1 MAKLRKSYSNYTLRK
16 KRQLT
21 SKGSIYERDWMTV
34 SELDG
39 FAPGTLPVYA
49 SGNFKMVVNNDRP
62 GKKKYGF
69 GNWAL
74 NDKGSEEWTLNLIKE
89 EELKITNNLI
99 KPNYTSILDFAY
111 YGSAVELVKGS
122 VNGIIN
128 WYPGE
133 IYTTTNK
140 LRYFDRTLDRFV
152 EITGTTENPF
162 MIDVYSPYVNPNR
175 VINPLRYMYLSWN
188 KYEAIH
194 DDGTVLPII
203 AWFPGQIIPNEC
215 YENGDFV
222 FRDAKIVVEDCSG
235 YTPEEVCE
243 EPNLVGRLLTD
254 DMLEIPMGNGAT
266 HYCPKMQ
273 LVHRD
278 VHEYN
283 NPDKNIYGEL
293 VDENT
298 AIIPMGNDSEFYNRR
313 LLIVTK
319 DSTAAGRVD
328 VSGDTT
334 TMVYGDP
341 TGSTAGEKTELI
353 PFVELCPIPPVDPNN
368 CAAIVFN
375 GIWVNGQVYMIS
387 ETPGWHIRPKEKY
400 IDEAFDAFDDFQK
413 VLLDRDTKPKYK
425 ARFYTPRETDRGT
438 IIYEKAYTW
447 PTLTGQWNLDFTSET
462 YESYLNGLLYIAS
475 YYDEIRSDNIWRSY
489 THESIKNFDWTT
501 PRDTYV
507 PEIDGHLIDTDRIEA
522 ILKVAGRQFDDL
534 KRYIENIKFCVNVS
548 YDSRNN
554 MPDQNMAKFLEM
566 MGWEVKNVS
575 PINDN
580 SLVQIEEYGGRDVK
594 TRPEDANIEFL
605 KRMILNSRNI
615 LSMKGTRAGIEAMY
629 SMFGIFDMKYQEKY
643 QGQPIGFEIYEY
655 DAMVNSYIANED
667 NGINESDYKKVM
679 DMNSEKDGYQ
689 NQFEKT
695 GNLFCGLM
703 AENKFILDDVEY
715 LVPWYDIDE
724 LYDGYPYYQMYGG
737 WGKRDH
743 KKIIV
748 SFAKNIAEITS
759 DNEFSIYDETV
770 KNIKV
775 VESFT
780 DLNKTPIGFLAEG
793 DIYYVLNVYDGY
805 PNGNC
810 EDSNDSHYVFLTGD
824 TSNWDGT
831 VVNYNESL
839 FWCVINNSEFEGTTA
854 NNWYTKKILYLESL
868 VDDSA
873 GNNPHY
879 GKFLY
884 DDGREYFEYYKKL
897 FKGAYDNDLFESYR
911 DRIAGQNARIHYDNR
926 FRTAKMSDLK
936 DKSTDENYGLANIG
950 FDVQPDLVV
959 DNSKV
964 WYFLLYDNGLYSTTP
979 HSYTGSMLGKRP
991 FGSHESFASHEIGTA
1006 EFPLVSEAVTNAYN
1020 RPICRQ
1026 CQDTR
1031 ITFKREDN
1039 LNIPQTVKNYQ
1050 SEGPDEVWS
1059 YAVIN
1064 TKNIKIVYTL
1074 PWEMED
1080 YVTNVVEFYVKQLI
1094 PSTVIT
1100 EFVWNPNG
1108 EFGPRPRP
1116 NPVYASIN
1124 LSPSFQRI
1132 RSFETEADIDIDSVN
1147 VADPDIREHTS
1158 FF

>member
-1 MAKLRKSYSNYTLRK
+1 MAKLTKSYSNYTLRK

-74 NDKGSEEWTLNLIKE
+74 NDKGGEEWTLNLINE
-89 EELKITNNLI
+89 EELKITSNLI

-111 YGSAVELVKGS
+111 YGSAVELIKGS
-122 VNGIIN
+122 INGIIN

-133 IYTTTNK
+133 IYTTRDK

-152 EITGTTENPF
+152 EITGVTENPF

-203 AWFPGQIIPNEC
+203 AWFPGQVIPNDC

-235 YTPEEVCE
+235 NTPETACE

-273 LVHRD
+273 IVHRD

-283 NPDKNIYGEL
+283 NPDKNLYGEL

-313 LLIVTK
+313 LLVVTK
-319 DSTAAGRVD
+319 DSTAADRVEHPSD
-328 VSGDTT
+328 DETR
-334 TMVYGDP
+334 MVYD
-341 TGSTAGEKTELI
+341 GEKTELI
-353 PFVELCPIPPVDPNN
+353 PFVELCPIPPVDPEN
-368 CAAIVFN
+368 CKAIVFN
-375 GIWVNGQVYMIS
+375 GIWVNGKVYMIS

-400 IDEAFDAFDDFQK
+400 IDEAFEAFDDFQK
-413 VLLDRDTKPKYK
+413 VLLDRETKPKYK
-425 ARFYTPRETDRGT
+425 AKFYTPRDTDRGS
-438 IIYEKAYTW
+438 IIYEKVYIW
-447 PTLTGQWNLDFTSET
+447 PTLKGKWNLDFTSET
-462 YESYLNGLLYIAS
+462 YESYLNGLLYIAN

-522 ILKVAGRQFDDL
+522 ILKVAGRQFDDI
-534 KRYIENIKFCVNVS
+534 KRYIENIKFTVNVS

-580 SLVQIEEYGGRDVK
+580 SLVQVDEYGGKDVK
-594 TRPEDANIEFL
+594 TRPEEANTEFL

-643 QGQPIGFEIYEY
+643 QGQPIGFQIVEY
-655 DAMVNSYIANED
+655 DAMVNSYIVNED
-667 NGINESDYKKVM
+667 NGVNESDYKKVL

-689 NQFEKT
+689 NQFERT
-695 GNLFCGLM
+695 GSLFCGLF
-703 AENKFILDDVEY
+703 AENKFVLDGVEY

-724 LYDGYPYYQMYGG
+724 LYDGNPYYQMYGG

-743 KKIIV
+743 KKISV
-748 SFAKNIAEITS
+748 SFAKNVAEITS
-759 DNEFSIYDETV
+759 DDEFSIYDETV

-780 DLNKTPIGFLAEG
+780 DLNKTPIGFLSEG
-793 DIYYVLNVYDGY
+793 DIYYVINIFDGY
-805 PNGNC
+805 PNGGC
-810 EDSNDSHYVFLTGD
+810 DESNDSHYVFLTGD
-824 TSNWDGT
+824 TSNWTGT
-831 VVNYNESL
+831 VVPYSDNL
-839 FWCVINNSEFEGTTA
+839 FWCVINNSEFEGDTVT
-854 NNWYTKKILYLESL
+854 NWYTKKILYLESL
-868 VDDSA
+868 VDDSK

-879 GKFLY
+879 GKLGY
-884 DDGREYFEYYKKL
+884 DDGKEYFEYYKKL
-897 FKGAYDNDLFESYR
+897 FKGAYDNNMFEGYR
-911 DRIAGQNARIHYDNR
+911 DRINGQNAKIRYDNR
-926 FRTAKMSDLK
+926 FRTAKMGDIK
-936 DKSTDENYGLANIG
+936 DKTTDTNYGLADIG
-950 FDVQPDLVV
+950 FDLQSSLVV

-964 WYFLLYDNGLYSTTP
+964 WYFLLYDNGLYSSTP
-979 HSYTGSMLGKRP
+979 RSYTGSMVGKRP
-991 FGSHESFASHEIGTA
+991 FGSHESFASHKIGTA
-1006 EFPLVSEAVTNAYN
+1006 EFPLVSDAVENAYN

-1026 CQDTR
+1026 CTDRQ
-1031 ITFKREDN
+1031 IQYKEEQS
-1039 LNIPQTVKNYQ
+1039 LNIPGTVIGYQ
-1050 SEGPDEVWS
+1050 PEGPDEVWS
-1059 YAVIN
+1059 YSVIN
-1064 TKNIKIVYTL
+1064 TKNIKIIYTL

-1100 EFVWNPNG
+1100 EFIWNPNG
-1108 EFGPRPRP
+1108 EFGPRPAP
-1116 NPVYASIN
+1116 KPIYASIN

-1132 RSFETEADIDIDSVN
+1132 RSFETEADIDMDAVN
-1147 VADPDIREHTS
+1147 IADPDLREHTS

>member
-34 SELDG
+34 SEMDG

-69 GNWAL
+69 GNWVL
-74 NDKGSEEWTLNLIKE
+74 NDKGSEEWTLSLIKE
-89 EELKITNNLI
+89 EELKITSNLI

-122 VNGIIN
+122 INGIIN

-140 LRYFDRTLDRFV
+140 LRYFDKTFDDYV
-152 EITGTTENPF
+152 EITGVTENPF

-283 NPDKNIYGEL
+283 NPYKNIYGEL

-319 DSTAAGRVD
+319 DSTAADRVEHP
-328 VSGDTT
+328 SENETK
-334 TMVYGDP
+334 MVYD
-341 TGSTAGEKTELI
+341 GEKTELI
-353 PFVELCPIPPVDPNN
+353 PFVELCPIPPVDPDN
-368 CAAIVFN
+368 CTAIVFN

-400 IDEAFDAFDDFQK
+400 IDEAFEAFDDFQK
-413 VLLDRDTKPKYK
+413 VLLDRETKPKYK
-425 ARFYTPRETDRGT
+425 AKFYTPRDTDRGS
-438 IIYEKAYTW
+438 IIYEKVYVW
-447 PTLTGQWNLDFTSET
+447 PTLSGRWNLDFTSET
-462 YESYLNGLLYIAS
+462 YESYLNGLLYIAN
-475 YYDEIRSDNIWRSY
+475 YYDETRSDNIWRSY

-522 ILKVAGRQFDDL
+522 ILKVSGRQFDDL
-534 KRYIENIKFCVNVS
+534 KRYIENIKFTVNVS
-548 YDSRNN
+548 YDTRNN

-580 SLVQIEEYGGRDVK
+580 SLVHVEEYGGKDLKV
-594 TRPEDANIEFL
+594 RPEDANIEFL

-615 LSMKGTRAGIEAMY
+615 LSKKGTRAGIETMY

-643 QGQPIGFEIYEY
+643 QGQPIGFEIVEY
-655 DAMVNSYIANED
+655 DAMVNSYITNES
-667 NGINESDYKKVM
+667 NGINESDYQKVM
-679 DMNSEKDGYQ
+679 SMNEEKDGYQ
-689 NQFEKT
+689 SQFERT
-695 GNLFCGLM
+695 GSLFCGLM
-703 AENKFILDDVEY
+703 AENKFNLDEVEY

-724 LYDGYPYYQMYGG
+724 LYDGNPYYQMYGG

-743 KKIIV
+743 KKIMV
-748 SFAKNIAEITS
+748 SFAKDVAELVS
-759 DNEFSIYDETV
+759 DDEFSIYDETV

-780 DLNKTPIGFLAEG
+780 DLNKTPIGFLEEG
-793 DIYYVLNVYDGY
+793 DIYYVINVFDGY
-805 PNGNC
+805 PNGGC
-810 EDSNDSHYVFLTGD
+810 EESNDSHYVFLTGD
-824 TSNWDGT
+824 TSNWSGT
-831 VVNYNESL
+831 VVSYSDNL
-839 FWCVINNSEFEGTTA
+839 FWCVINNSEFEGPTVTS
-854 NNWYTKKILYLESL
+854 WYAKKILYLESL
-868 VDDSA
+868 VDDSK

-879 GKFLY
+879 GKKGY
-884 DDGREYFEYYKKL
+884 DDGKEYFEYYKKL
-897 FKGAYDNDLFESYR
+897 FKGAYDNDLFEAYR

-926 FRTAKMSDLK
+926 FRTAKMGDLK
-936 DKSTDENYGLANIG
+936 DKSTDENYGLAEVG
-950 FDVQPDLVV
+950 FDLQSDLVV

-964 WYFLLYDNGLYSTTP
+964 WYFLLYDNGLYSSTP
-979 HSYTGSMLGKRP
+979 HSYTGSMVGKRP
-991 FGSHESFASHEIGTA
+991 FGSHESFASHEIGTSD
-1006 EFPLVSEAVTNAYN
+1006 FPLVSEAVENAYN
-1020 RPICRQ
+1020 RPICRSCTDRQ
-1026 CQDTR
+1026 IPYKSEQS
-1031 ITFKREDN
+1031 
-1039 LNIPQTVKNYQ
+1039 LNIPDTIKDYQ
-1050 SEGPDEVWS
+1050 PEGPDEVWS
-1059 YAVIN
+1059 YSVIN
-1064 TKNIKIVYTL
+1064 TKNIKIIYTL

-1108 EFGPRPRP
+1108 EFGPRPTP
-1116 NPVYASIN
+1116 KPIYASIN
-1124 LSPSFQRI
+1124 LSPSFQRL
-1132 RSFETEADIDIDSVN
+1132 RSFETETEIDMETVN
-1147 VADPDIREHTS
+1147 VSDPDIREHTS